1 VRKPAPSRL
10 RITLGASRRLAV
22 TLLAAHL
29 LAALGVL
36 ASALPSIVLAALLG
50 MLAASLAFGLR
61 RHAWRASPA
70 SLVLLDLSDTLE
82 VEAEDRAGRR
92 LVGAVLGTTFV
103 APWLVVINMQV
114 EHSRFARAVVIMP
127 DATDHESFRAARVWL
142 RWRRAQ
148 EPDR

>member
-1 VRKPAPSRL
+1 MRKPAPSRL

-70 SLVLLDLSDTLE
+70 SLLLDLSDTLE

-92 LVGAVLGTTFV
+92 LAGTVLGTTFV